1 MNTNHLT
8 HIDKNGKACMVDV
21 SAKARVRR
29 TARAEAFIRLRYET
43 IQAIKANTIAKGD
56 VLATARIAG
65 IMAAKQTASLIP
77 LCHNIEIEYVQI
89 DAEIS
94 DATENITDNRTCCG
108 IKLTSLCTCTDKT
121 GIEME
126 ALTAVSVAALT
137 IYDMCKAIDKS
148 MVIETIQLLEKTKE
162 EV

>member
-1 MNTNHLT
+1 MSNNHLT
-8 HIDKNGKACMVDV
+8 HIDDSGKARMVDV
-21 SAKARVRR
+21 SVKTRVRR
-29 TARAEAFIRLRYET
+29 TACAEGFIRLAHET
-43 IQAIKANTIAKGD
+43 IQAIKTSTIAKGD

-77 LCHNIEIEYVQI
+77 LCHNIEIEYVQVE
-89 DAEIS
+89 AEIVES
-94 DATENITDNRTCCG
+94 NENSTNNRNSG
-108 IKLTSLCTCTDKT
+108 VRLTSMCTCTDKT

-148 MVIETIQLLEKTKE
+148 MVIETIHLLEKTKE
-162 EV
+162 EA